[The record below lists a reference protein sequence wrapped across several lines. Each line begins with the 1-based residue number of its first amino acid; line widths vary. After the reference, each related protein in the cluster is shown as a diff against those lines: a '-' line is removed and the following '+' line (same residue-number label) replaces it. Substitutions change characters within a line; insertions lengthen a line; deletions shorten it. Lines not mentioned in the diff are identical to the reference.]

1 MKSIRQYTFETNS
14 SSAHSMVVPNIKK
27 IEIDNFNEGK
37 TWYCNVGHNYNKPFW
52 TTAELVEELKKTIGT
67 EEYKNMSCARY
78 IDEKF
83 SPVANPFEGI
93 WNLTEDEEKNVIE
106 DFENFKG
113 YIAENLSEDMF
124 E

>member
-37 TWYCNVGHNYNKPFW
+37 TWYCNVGRNYNKPFW

-67 EEYKNMSCARY
+67 EEYKNMSCAGY

-93 WNLTEDEEKNVIE
+93 WNTWNLTEDEEKKCN
-106 DFENFKG
+106 
-113 YIAENLSEDMF
+113 
-124 E
+124 